1 MSLSWLKRTI
11 ELPHIC
17 AIAVLVL
24 LASCTGRP
32 APNNIGLLPAPD
44 IEVGE
49 EINLLD
55 EATEKVVAHMTP
67 NGWVHLVA
75 ITAKGSAYH
84 VVVSTRGVEHR
95 AKFGGDRHYG
105 YYHNLAIVD
114 DGQGGLHVAIKDE
127 HWIYNLA
134 TWYLAGNNQCSLLAR
149 SGNSLACVVNVSG
162 GELETP
168 AQYGI
173 TGFGG
178 FGAGVIIPYRIRP
191 TKLVLG
197 RFSEGEWSYR
207 AVIDSRMPYFVNLE
221 TRDGGVLASDA
232 FGFAHILY
240 RAHSGSSSHVRYA
253 TMSLTGEFAP
263 VIEWHR
269 SGGQLL
275 KLADVES
282 VPVDLPPQ
290 WFVPF
295 DGLTFAVDPLKRKGV
310 FFARDSSY
318 SGFTS
323 WIDGVV
329 EVSAGGF
336 SEPRLLPFSGSK
348 PRELAPAGDERFHVL
363 VTLGKKLLYLGY
375 QVNGWSG
382 PVRIGEFGTASIFRI
397 GSSSIQ
403 LASDGRSQA
412 LAIWP
417 KRDRSLAG
425 RWVTLK

>member
-1 MSLSWLKRTI
+1 LSLPWIKLTI
-11 ELPHIC
+11 DLPRNC
-17 AIAVLVL
+17 AIAFLVI
-24 LASCTGRP
+24 LASCAGRSTP
-32 APNNIGLLPAPD
+32 DNIGLLPAPD

-84 VVVSTRGVEHR
+84 VVVSARGVEHR
-95 AKFGGDRHYG
+95 EKFGGDRQYG
-105 YYHNLAIVD
+105 YYNNLAIAD
-114 DGQGGLHVAIKDE
+114 DGQGLLHVAIKDE
-127 HWIYNLA
+127 YWIYDLA
-134 TWYLAGNNQCSLLAR
+134 TWHLAGNNQCSLLVR
-149 SGNSLACVVNVSG
+149 SGNSLACVVKVSG

-197 RFSEGEWSYR
+197 GFSEGEWSYR
-207 AVIDSRMPYFVNLE
+207 AVIDSRSPYFVNLE
-221 TRDGGVLASDA
+221 TRDGGILASDA

-253 TMSLTGEFAP
+253 TLPLTGEFTP

-269 SGGQLL
+269 SDDQWL
-275 KLADVES
+275 KLANFES
-282 VPVDLPPQ
+282 VPVDLPPG

-295 DGLTFAVDPLKRKGV
+295 DGLTFAVDPLTRKGV

-318 SGFTS
+318 AGFAS
-323 WIDGVV
+323 WIDGIV
-329 EVSAGGF
+329 EVRTGAF
-336 SEPRLLPFSGSK
+336 SEPRLMPFSRSK
-348 PRELAPAGDERFHVL
+348 PRELAPAGGERFHVL
-363 VTLGKKLLYLGY
+363 VTLDKKLLYLGY

-382 PVRIGEFGTASIFRI
+382 PVRIGNFGTSSMFLI

-417 KRDRSLAG
+417 KRDRTLAG
-425 RWVTLK
+425 RWVTLN